1 MKWKTIQTASE
12 PLQDAE
18 DKSFSFLQELPMILA
33 AHKES
38 FCSVVRGR

>member
-1 MKWKTIQTASE
+1 MKWKTIRTASE

-18 DKSFSFLQELPMILA
+18 DKSFSFLQELPLILS

-38 FCSVVRGR
+38 FSSVLRER